1 MNHTPAA
8 DPTPPAHSAHRPR
21 AAWLSLLSR
30 CTAADLQQWA
40 APALADYHF
49 EWLRRPE
56 SGLVMVRARMGNSGD
71 RFNLG
76 EASVTRC
83 VVRHHASDASVTAG
97 VGYVLGLDAE
107 RATAVAQLDALL
119 QHEALHALLWPSV
132 IEALRAQV
140 EQRQRDELARTASSR
155 VQFYTL
161 QPEAT

>member
-1 MNHTPAA
+1 
-8 DPTPPAHSAHRPR
+8 
-21 AAWLSLLSR
+21 
-30 CTAADLQQWA
+30 
-40 APALADYHF
+40 
-49 EWLRRPE
+49 
-56 SGLVMVRARMGNSGD
+56 VMVRARMGNSGD

-83 VVRHHASDASVTAG
+83 VVRHHASDARVTAG